1 MFAVLRNYSGQGGS
15 TRALPTAAGDR
26 RRRPAGDV
34 LSLPNLLGPLLPSEG
49 VPALV
54 VVYSGVA
61 LGVAGLVAAAAGGL
75 WMLKKWGVW
84 LAVVVCAHR

>member
-1 MFAVLRNYSGQGGS
+1 MVAAVLLGM
-15 TRALPTAAGDR
+15 
-26 RRRPAGDV
+26 

-54 VVYSGVA
+54 VYLGIA
-61 LGVAGLVAAAAGGL
+61 LGVAGLVAAAGL
-75 WMLKKWGVW
+75 WMLKRWGVW

>member
-54 VVYSGVA
+54 VYSGIA
-61 LGVAGLVAAAAGGL
+61 LGVAGLVAAAAGGC
-75 WMLKKWGVW
+75 G
-84 LAVVVCAHR
+84 C